1 MNISIRNARQ
11 DKGMS
16 LQQFADLMGI
26 DKLEAISVEADDVSG
41 ILDRETYERAQAVI
55 ADTTVEEVEPLDIE
69 DGPVNAVLWNLGIA
83 GRLENENVKRE
94 LLNRINA
101 GQL

>member
-41 ILDRETYERAQAVI
+41 ILDPETYERAQAVI
-55 ADTTVEEVEPLDIE
+55 ADPTVEVEPLDIE
-69 DGPVNAVLWNLGIA
+69 DGPVNAALWNLGIA
-83 GRLENENVKRE
+83 GRLENESVKRE